1 MGIVPTESARFWA
14 MPSRRAAG
22 GGPWRESNVHDVTGA
37 IQTWLSEVVWSR
49 TRDQAESVERPQAA
63 SSLANSLS
71 MKSKPAV
78 PPPPP
83 ECLLGR
89 FKAITA

>member
-1 MGIVPTESARFWA
+1 
-14 MPSRRAAG
+14 MPDSGQCRHVAPLVA
-22 GGPWRESNVHDVTGA
+22 RESNVHDVTGA

-49 TRDQAESVERPQAA
+49 TRDQAEESVERPQAA

-71 MKSKPAV
+71 MKPKPAV
-78 PPPPP
+78 PPQPP